1 MLTYEV
7 YVDVVNEYSW
17 NVENITMES
26 LKRFIVAICGCFE
39 NVYFPQPA
47 WEGIEHIFRLIFNVV
62 SLICLGALNTCIS
75 SGKIVI

>member
-7 YVDVVNEYSW
+7 STDVVNEYSW

-26 LKRFIVAICGCFE
+26 LKRFIMAICGCFE

-47 WEGIEHIFRLIFNVV
+47 WEDIEHIFRLIFNDV
-62 SLICLGALNTCIS
+62 SLICLGALNTCIG
-75 SGKIVI
+75 SGKFVI

>member
-7 YVDVVNEYSW
+7 YADVVNEYSW

-39 NVYFPQPA
+39 NVYIPTT
-47 WEGIEHIFRLIFNVV
+47 
-62 SLICLGALNTCIS
+62 CLGGHRTHL
-75 SGKIVI
+75 